1 MDGLRIVPGYLD
13 RPTQERLLAVLS
25 DVFRQ
30 APLYTP
36 RMPKSGQPMSV
47 QMTNCG
53 PLGWVTD
60 ERGYR
65 YEPLHPVTG
74 KPWPETAIGVPTGPR
89 LGVSASLPTKPPD
102 GVPTAISGPSA
113 AAGGAAIEA
122 AGNASVSAR
131 SAQASVIVRPNLTP
145 GIMAVPSGLRYCL
158 GAAVGGGWIVIVP
171 STTLNCDDLILNG
184 SQIVARPSASVA
196 TALYMNVP
204 VGYSV
209 GICQAAVQK

>member
-74 KPWPETAIGVPTGPR
+74 KPWPPIPGLVRRWVMRHAFPPA
-89 LGVSASLPTKPPD
+89 LCLPT
-102 GVPTAISGPSA
+102 S
-113 AAGGAAIEA
+113 
-122 AGNASVSAR
+122 
-131 SAQASVIVRPNLTP
+131 
-145 GIMAVPSGLRYCL
+145 
-158 GAAVGGGWIVIVP
+158 
-171 STTLNCDDLILNG
+171 
-184 SQIVARPSASVA
+184 
-196 TALYMNVP
+196 
-204 VGYSV
+204 
-209 GICQAAVQK
+209 